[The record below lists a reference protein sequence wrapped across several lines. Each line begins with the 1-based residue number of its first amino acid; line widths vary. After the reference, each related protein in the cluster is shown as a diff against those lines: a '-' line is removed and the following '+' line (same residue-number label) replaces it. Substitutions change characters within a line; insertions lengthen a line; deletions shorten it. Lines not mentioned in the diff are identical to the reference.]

1 MSVLER
7 TELEQEVRPLM
18 RLHQLSLDI
27 DSALVRHD
35 WELVEEASALLP
47 DALDACLHISSTL
60 FQENP
65 ALLSLAQATFDR
77 LQKCET
83 LLQEHQES
91 VVGDLRRLRIGQRQT
106 QWLKSPTSVYE
117 GRRLDTLR

>member
-7 TELEQEVRPLM
+7 SELEQEVRPLV

-27 DSALVRHD
+27 ASALERQD
-35 WELVEEASALLP
+35 WELVEGASALLP
-47 DALDACLHISSTL
+47 DALDACLQIPPPL

-77 LQKCET
+77 LQKCEAV
-83 LLQEHQES
+83 LQEHQES
-91 VVGDLRRLRIGQRQT
+91 VVYDLRRLRMGQRHS
-106 QWLKSPTSVYE
+106 QWLKLPPSMHE
-117 GRRLDTLR
+117 GRRLDTLL